1 MLRGR
6 RWGQC
11 VRSRPSAERGRKGSP
26 EKETAEARSG
36 RRQKG
41 GRCLSGAQ
49 ATAQTRAQAQEPCVP
64 RGRQE
69 GDRGLALGPAGMRPR
84 EPRLDPTHCG
94 LLGDPGILAVGPP
107 EAPPPALA
115 SVVPEDV
122 RSPGA
127 GRGAPGV
134 ADAIP
139 GLLRRAT
146 GPEPGFEA
154 QLCSVAPGP
163 DSATRSGVGWPRPA
177 TSSSSPSPPR
187 AHSRVSLPPIPL
199 R

>member
-1 MLRGR
+1 MQSEEGRGLQKRKQR
-6 RWGQC
+6 RREVGG
-11 VRSRPSAERGRKGSP
+11 GRK
-26 EKETAEARSG
+26 EAAASVEPRQQPG
-36 RRQKG
+36 RELRP
-41 GRCLSGAQ
+41 
-49 ATAQTRAQAQEPCVP
+49 QEPCVP
-64 RGRQE
+64 
-69 GDRGLALGPAGMRPR
+69 RGLALGPAGMRPR
-84 EPRLDPTHCG
+84 EPRLGPTHCG

-107 EAPPPALA
+107 EEAPPLAVA
-115 SVVPEDV
+115 SVAPGDV

-134 ADAIP
+134 ADATP
-139 GLLRRAT
+139 GLLRRAR

>member
-1 MLRGR
+1 MQSEEGRGLQKRKQR
-6 RWGQC
+6 RQEVGG
-11 VRSRPSAERGRKGSP
+11 GRK
-26 EKETAEARSG
+26 EAAASVEPRQQPG
-36 RRQKG
+36 RELRP
-41 GRCLSGAQ
+41 
-49 ATAQTRAQAQEPCVP
+49 QEPCVP

-84 EPRLDPTHCG
+84 APRLDPTHCG

-115 SVVPEDV
+115 SVAPEDV

-134 ADAIP
+134 ADATP

>member
-1 MLRGR
+1 MQSEEGRGLQKR
-6 RWGQC
+6 KQRWQEVGG
-11 VRSRPSAERGRKGSP
+11 GRK
-26 EKETAEARSG
+26 EAAASVEPRQQP
-36 RRQKG
+36 RRELG
-41 GRCLSGAQ
+41 P
-49 ATAQTRAQAQEPCVP
+49 QEPCVP

-69 GDRGLALGPAGMRPR
+69 GHRGLALGPAGMRPR